1 MVLAGIRGE
10 ALAPGKKM
18 EERGFTRP
26 EVLRGR
32 KEDKS
37 ETRGSRWANPHTPS
51 RAHGWF
57 LPTHF
62 QNPTSRPKRNIPGP
76 SGAAFRFCQ
85 VQAQP
90 PLAPTYPT
98 HYALVSSRRWSRASS
113 WCRLL
118 SPKAEPWYPRAVDS
132 AFGAGAGAS
141 PVGSRKE
148 PALGAGTLAG
158 TTGAGK
164 GGGSGA
170 WELPAEG
177 AEAGTRGPSEGLQEA
192 LPGLGLQKSRSGCS
206 FCSEKKVSELRA
218 GSAVAVGGFRVSS
231 CRPTGT
237 PLD

>member
-18 EERGFTRP
+18 GESGFTRP

-32 KEDKS
+32 KGGQGKS
-37 ETRGSRWANPHTPS
+37 ETGGSRWVNPHTPS

-57 LPTHF
+57 LLRPPISRVQPADPKGTS
-62 QNPTSRPKRNIPGP
+62 PDPPELLSGSAKSRP
-76 SGAAFRFCQ
+76 S
-85 VQAQP
+85 P
-90 PLAPTYPT
+90 PTPTYPI

-141 PVGSRKE
+141 PVGNRKE

-218 GSAVAVGGFRVSS
+218 GSLLQLVG
-231 CRPTGT
+231 
-237 PLD
+237 